1 MLQMAKI
8 SNKSQCPP
16 DRSRSFCLLGFEDRF
31 DESGD
36 VVGLGFDVRSVAEG
50 GEGLAGDGADGGEL
64 AIFGQG
70 NSHCEK
76 VLGGAAA
83 GEGDV
88 VGAFFLENLAR
99 AGGVFGFGDGLV
111 GHTDIDDGIEGVQS
125 VGNDHARFVRFDPK
139 DGLAI
144 DELVFERIKKAFRD
158 VLGRDEVDG
167 EAILVDF
174 GDGGRSDSGNF
185 GTAEAAGVL
194 IDRVEAFEEAFDP
207 IGAGEDEP
215 VISVG
220 VAHGFGEAE
229 RVVGVLDSNGGKLDD
244 VRPEIAELLGEFA
257 RLFAG
262 AGHHDALAEKRT
274 AFEPIDF
281 FALVDHGAD
290 DGDGRGL
297 EFFALGGV
305 GDVGEGAGD
314 GAMSSGGG
322 PAGEGDG
329 SVRFSSVFDKL
340 GSDFAETGDTHH
352 EDLGAGRFGELV
364 VVEGGFLF
372 GGVFVT
378 GENGELGVVCAVG
391 DGDAGIG
398 RAADGGGD
406 ARHDFKRDSG
416 LREFGSFFA
425 TASKNHGVAAL
436 ESADRFAFEGL
447 LDNES
452 VDLVL
457 GDGVVLRAL
466 ASKDF
471 FAAGLGPVE
480 KFRATEGVVDEDV
493 AGLDAL
499 LGLESGETD
508 VSGASADE
516 IADSFHL
523 ARTLAEMRGIFN
535 RFSL

>member
-1 MLQMAKI
+1 M
-8 SNKSQCPP
+8 
-16 DRSRSFCLLGFEDRF
+16 
-31 DESGD
+31 
-36 VVGLGFDVRSVAEG
+36 GLGFDVRGVAEG
-50 GEGLAGDGADGGEL
+50 GEGLAGDGTDGGEF
-64 AIFGQG
+64 AMFGQG
-70 NSHCEK
+70 NPHREK
-76 VLGGAAA
+76 VLGGAAT

-111 GHTDIDDGIEGVQS
+111 GHADIDDGVEGVES
-125 VGNDHARFVRFDPK
+125 VGNDHAGFVRFDPK

-144 DELVFERIKKAFRD
+144 DELVFEGVKKAFRD

-174 GDGGRSDSGNF
+174 GDGGRSDGGDF
-185 GTAEAAGVL
+185 GAAEAAGVFV
-194 IDRVEAFEEAFDP
+194 DGVEAFEEALDP

-220 VAHGFGEAE
+220 VAHRFSEAE
-229 RVVGVLDSNGGKLDD
+229 GVVGVLDANGGKLDD
-244 VRPEIAELLGEFA
+244 VRAEVAELLGEFTG
-257 RLFAG
+257 LFAG
-262 AGHHDALAEKRT
+262 AGHHDAFAEKRA

-290 DGDGRGL
+290 DGDGGRL
-297 EFFALGGV
+297 KVFAFGGV

-314 GAMSSGGG
+314 GAVSTGGG

-329 SVRFSSVFDKL
+329 SVRFSAVFDKL
-340 GSDFAETGDTHH
+340 GSDFAEAGDTHH
-352 EDLGAGRFGELV
+352 EDLGAGGFGELV

-378 GENGELGVVCAVG
+378 GEDGELGIVRAVG

-406 ARHDFKRDSG
+406 AGHDFEGDSG
-416 LREFGSFFA
+416 FREFGCFFA
-425 TASKNHGVAAL
+425 AASKNHGVAAL
-436 ESADRFAFEGL
+436 ESADGFALERL
-447 LDNES
+447 LDNEG

-457 GDGVVLRAL
+457 GNGVVFGAL

-480 KFRATEGVVDEDV
+480 EFGATEGVVDEDV
-493 AGLDAL
+493 ASLDAL
-499 LGLESGETD
+499 LGFESGETD

-516 IADSFHL
+516 IANSFHVGG
-523 ARTLAEMRGIFN
+523 RWQRRGE
-535 RFSL
+535 FSIDSQLEGGLWQFLEIRI